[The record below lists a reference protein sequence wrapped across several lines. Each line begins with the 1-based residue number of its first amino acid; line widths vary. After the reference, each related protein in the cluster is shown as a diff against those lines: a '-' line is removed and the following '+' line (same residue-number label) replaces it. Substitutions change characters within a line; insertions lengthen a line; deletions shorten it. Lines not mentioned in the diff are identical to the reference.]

1 MKTFEIEVETIDWCG
16 YKETFTVTAESE
28 EAAIEKATEE
38 FCDLYSLLPVG
49 DGEYADTD
57 TLDEDG
63 EPTED
68 TTSINATVI
77 MSYESKK

>member
-16 YKETFTVTAESE
+16 YKDVFVIIAESE
-28 EAAIEKATEE
+28 EEALAMAEEE
-38 FCDLYSLLPVG
+38 FASMYDLIPVG
-49 DGEYADTD
+49 DGQYADTD